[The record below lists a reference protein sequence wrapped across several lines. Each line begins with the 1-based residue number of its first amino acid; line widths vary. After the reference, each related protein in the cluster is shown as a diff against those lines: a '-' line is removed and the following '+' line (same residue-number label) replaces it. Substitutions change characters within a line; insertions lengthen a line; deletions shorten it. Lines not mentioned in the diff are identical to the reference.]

1 MDESARKLNHKYEA
15 RLYGFKAETNPYVL
29 LYEEMQWRA
38 GHVQMLRERIADL
51 PDEALFVELENGQM
65 VEGALLKRY
74 DVERNMLD
82 RVVNRIIDAGIAE
95 RYVNLAEM
103 EAGKFVEALN
113 IAFDDPKVGL
123 TRHQRRSLGQ
133 AIESVFGNL
142 AEATANPQALDVR
155 SAQDVAHDPVVQ
167 RPDVDN

>member
-38 GHVQMLRERIADL
+38 GHVQMLRERISDL
-51 PDEALFVELENGQM
+51 PDKALFVELENGQL

-74 DVERNMLD
+74 DVERDKLD
-82 RVVNRIIDAGIAE
+82 RVVHRIIDAGIAE

-103 EAGKFVEALN
+103 QAGRFVEALN

-123 TRHQRRSLGQ
+123 TRSQRRSLGQ
-133 AIESVFGNL
+133 AIESVFGNM
-142 AEATANPQALDVR
+142 AEAGTNPEVAQLQ
-155 SAQDVAHDPVVQ
+155 SAQQVASDPVVQ
-167 RPDVDN
+167 RPEE